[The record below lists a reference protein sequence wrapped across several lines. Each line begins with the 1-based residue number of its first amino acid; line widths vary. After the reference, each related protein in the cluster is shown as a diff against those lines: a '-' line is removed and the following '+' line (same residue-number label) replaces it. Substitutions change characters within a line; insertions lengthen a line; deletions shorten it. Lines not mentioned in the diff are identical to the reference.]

1 MRTLAVVDTSAL
13 VAAADRSEPM
23 HRACVDVLR
32 RPDLDLVIPVMVV
45 AEAAYLVER
54 RLGPVAETAF
64 IRGLSGF
71 AIESPMAEDWPTIA
85 DVVERYADLR
95 LGTTDAVLAVL
106 ADRLGTDVVVTL
118 DRRHFEAVRTATGK
132 PLRLLPQSRVV
143 HEDAAPSG

>member
-1 MRTLAVVDTSAL
+1 
-13 VAAADRSEPM
+13 M
-23 HRACVDVLR
+23 HRACVDVLG
-32 RPDLDLVIPVMVV
+32 RPDLDLVIPAMVV

-71 AIESPMAEDWPTIA
+71 AIESPAAEDWPSIA

-95 LGTTDAVLAVL
+95 LGTTDASIAVL

-118 DRRHFEAVRTATGK
+118 DRRHFDVIRTRIGWRVPCPATD
-132 PLRLLPQSRVV
+132 PRMRVV
-143 HEDAAPSG
+143 ATSIGQAAGRRRLGSSP

>member
-13 VAAADRSEPM
+13 IAAADRSERL

-32 RPDLDLVIPVMVV
+32 QPDLDLIIPVMVV

-71 AIESPMAEDWPTIA
+71 AIESPTAEDWPTIA

-95 LGTTDAVLAVL
+95 IGTTDASIAVL

-118 DRRHFEAVRTATGK
+118 DRRHFDVIRTAAGR
-132 PLRLLPQSRVV
+132 PFHLLPGTRVV
-143 HEDAAPSG
+143 HEDAAPFG